1 VEEGESLDYWHGSNK
16 KIHLSQ
22 DGVTAWL
29 TKLLARNPQKL
40 QPINHLWKKA
50 FLTSSS
56 ENANYEMYSTK

>member
-1 VEEGESLDYWHGSNK
+1 M
-16 KIHLSQ
+16 HLSQ

-40 QPINHLWKKA
+40 HPINHLWKKA

-56 ENANYEMYSTK
+56 KNANYEMYSAK